1 MRRYALQLCQKT
13 WPYVSLMNNIIC
25 YYKQFFFVLT
35 NICIMYQIKIQELL
49 DLKEKTRGGTE
60 LVQEISKQAND
71 V

>member
-1 MRRYALQLCQKT
+1 
-13 WPYVSLMNNIIC
+13 
-25 YYKQFFFVLT
+25 
-35 NICIMYQIKIQELL
+35 MYQIKIQELL